1 MCQKSNK
8 CFNLLLTR
16 TIVRIILDLVKKGEM
31 NMLNNVRKG
40 LKTGII
46 IFLIYVLFVLYL
58 LLVSD
63 RVEKLESRSSNDP
76 VQFSLKI
83 G

>member
-1 MCQKSNK
+1 
-8 CFNLLLTR
+8 
-16 TIVRIILDLVKKGEM
+16 
-31 NMLNNVRKG
+31 MLNNIRKG

-63 RVEKLESRSSNDP
+63 RVEKLESRASDEP